1 MTLYNHLKDHLPPA
15 KSVVS
20 DSESLLLNRRDFHI
34 SQISAVNAALNFLGI
49 NVGYPY
55 RVLLSFLDQMTGSLI
70 KEDFNIMLSDPSLA
84 IAAFYSWVRA
94 GGSKE
99 YGRVYAPKGIGRFP
113 DRQSLLGELIAEF
126 TNVTEAKPS
135 SKPGADRVKLFTLV
149 LGNTKKPEQTI
160 FAADR
165 FAEASSGLLVLKD
178 YGRVDAFDER
188 EYLES
193 KSIFPAVTFEGHA
206 FALKTS

>member
-1 MTLYNHLKDHLPPA
+1 MTLYTTLKHHIPAA

-20 DSESLLLNRRDFHI
+20 DAESLLLNRRDFHI
-34 SQISAVNAALNFLGI
+34 SQISSVNATLNFLGI

-55 RVLLSFLDQMTGSLI
+55 RVLLSFLDQMSGALV
-70 KEDFNIMLSDPSLA
+70 KGDFNVMLSDPSMA
-84 IAAFYSWVRA
+84 IGAFYSWMRA
-94 GGSKE
+94 GGSLAR
-99 YGRVYAPKGIGRFP
+99 GRVYAPKGIGRFP
-113 DRQSLLGELIAEF
+113 EKHGLLGELISDF
-126 TNVTEAKPS
+126 TKVTEADPS
-135 SKPGADRVKLFTLV
+135 SKPTQERNDLFTLV
-149 LGNTKKPEQTI
+149 LGNTKKPEQTV

-165 FAEASSGLLVLKD
+165 FAEARTGLLVLKD

-206 FALKTS
+206 FALKMS